1 MENQWLL
8 PDTQDDVL
16 DSEKL
21 NNLVEHRRKTLPRLF
36 NKSIADIAD
45 CSGVSESTI
54 KAMIGGKNRNPRIAT
69 LLRLLK
75 CIGGGSIDDLVGNA
89 QEGAFTAR
97 DSASDQTLIDTLKA
111 RLDGK
116 RERIEELETYQKELR
131 EKYVA
136 AREKVAAC
144 EEITKAYGDSLIR
157 QRRFSR
163 WLKALAIITMVLFVL
178 LVLIFFDLSH
188 PDVGKIGV
196 VEWR

>member
-21 NNLVEHRRKTLPRLF
+21 NILVEHRRKTLPRLF
-36 NKSIADIAD
+36 NKSISDIAD

-89 QEGAFTAR
+89 H
-97 DSASDQTLIDTLKA
+97 DSGVSDHSLIDTLKT
-111 RLDGK
+111 RLEAKD
-116 RERIEELETYQKELR
+116 ERIKDLETYQKELR

-136 AREKVAAC
+136 AREKIAAC

-188 PDVGKIGV
+188 PDVGKIGE